1 VTEPANA
8 LPGLVDGLGPA
19 NAAADWLIAD
29 GLAPPV
35 GTAVDVIEATEV
47 DGPTARAGNTSAPG
61 GFVDT
66 WKPEREAQHHD
77 ITWTVRPFDK
87 AEAETFSGLH
97 GSIIERRQTA
107 HDGPATPWD
116 SPVITARQSPVL
128 SWDEGVELSTLPGSF
143 VL

>member
-1 VTEPANA
+1 MTNA

-19 NAAADWLIAD
+19 NAAADWLIED
-29 GLAPPV
+29 GLAPAP
-35 GTAVDVIEATEV
+35 GTAVDVVEPTEV
-47 DGPTARAGNTSAPG
+47 DGPTARAGNTGAPG

-66 WKPEREAQHHD
+66 WQPERDAQHHD

-87 AEAETFSGLH
+87 DTAETFSGLH
-97 GSIIERRQTA
+97 GAIVERRQTA

-116 SPVITARQSPVL
+116 QDVIIARQSPAL
-128 SWDEGVELSTLPGSF
+128 SWDEGVELSTLPGAF